1 MENTNVT
8 QLLRH
13 VRHGDPRALET
24 LVPLIYDS
32 LRKLATKMMHGERD
46 NHTMQ
51 ATAVVNECYL
61 QLINMDVDWQDR
73 GHFFAIASRQMR
85 RYLVDYARAKNCKK
99 RGGELK
105 RQTLD
110 DVLVVEPAL
119 DADILDLDTALS
131 RLAEFDSRKCQA
143 IELHYFGGLTHT
155 EISQALDISPATV
168 DRELRLAKA
177 WLYRELEGQNHRQE
191 E

>member
-1 MENTNVT
+1 MT